1 MWKLS
6 MSLNLCPVRVS
17 GTFGHEREVDYTQAK
32 WSGRQS
38 EEIVKVSH
46 LDSRSGR
53 TFASNS

>member
-1 MWKLS
+1 MEIIYVSQSLS
-6 MSLNLCPVRVS
+6 RSCLRDLRPS
-17 GTFGHEREVDYTQAK
+17 REVDYTQAK